1 MLYNEDIGVDKKTN
15 LINNN
20 ANINE
25 DGWEGGKIDSQC
37 LLFTYPTIQIVQ
49 RSLNAHSN
57 NLPIV
62 GKFCSKLTVSLK
74 QWGKNNRVGVLPILR
89 QNYHAG
95 LKKNSLANIVVVWR
109 NGSFVEPGK
118 RRLTGPMALIENRL
132 DRDAWAIALDAV
144 APLAEW
150 AEKIDVS
157 IPASLSWSF
166 IQRPMVELD
175 TGLWFVGS
183 NKQQSVV
190 FFVSQWGCSI
200 NV

>member
-74 QWGKNNRVGVLPILR
+74 Q
-89 QNYHAG
+89 
-95 LKKNSLANIVVVWR
+95 
-109 NGSFVEPGK
+109 
-118 RRLTGPMALIENRL
+118 
-132 DRDAWAIALDAV
+132 
-144 APLAEW
+144 
-150 AEKIDVS
+150 
-157 IPASLSWSF
+157 
-166 IQRPMVELD
+166 
-175 TGLWFVGS
+175 
-183 NKQQSVV
+183 
-190 FFVSQWGCSI
+190 
-200 NV
+200 